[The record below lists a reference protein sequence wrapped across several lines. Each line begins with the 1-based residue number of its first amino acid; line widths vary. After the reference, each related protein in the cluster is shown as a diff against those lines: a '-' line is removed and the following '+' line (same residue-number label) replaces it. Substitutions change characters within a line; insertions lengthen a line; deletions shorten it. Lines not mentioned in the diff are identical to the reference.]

1 MATQKTQSVY
11 AVTFVGMMAAVVFV
25 SNFFSSIPTGG
36 SRIHIANAVCLL
48 GGMLFGGVYGG
59 LAAAIGSGLYD
70 IVSGWGPTEAV
81 ITFINKGLMVLVCG
95 LIVYRA
101 SGLQGKKSR
110 LFIGAIA
117 GAVLYIALFL
127 LKSYVQLAYGSSRV
141 PLETIP
147 ALMVKMLLDSS
158 INGAFAVIAAPLLY
172 GAIRPAMEKA
182 GVYEGFIA
190 R

>member
-25 SNFFSSIPTGG
+25 SNFFSIPTAA

-48 GGMLFGGVYGG
+48 GGRLFGGVYGG
-59 LAAAIGSGLYD
+59 LAAAIGSGLFD
-70 IVSGWGPTEAV
+70 IVGGWGLTEAV
-81 ITFINKGLMVLVCG
+81 ITFINKGLMALVCG

-117 GAVLYIALFL
+117 GAVLYIALYL
-127 LKSYVQLAYGSSRV
+127 LKSYVQLTYVTPV
-141 PLETIP
+141 PPETIP
-147 ALMVKMLLDSS
+147 ALMVQKLLASS

-172 GAIRPAMEKA
+172 GAIRPAMEQA
-182 GVYEGFIA
+182 GMYEGFIA